1 MPCHS
6 SGRSATDPRSARA
19 LAKGEQFNSHV
30 PMDGEEMFVISGK
43 FSNAYGRSPHMSM
56 HTPYV
61 EEETLLWMKAGHL
74 PNQGGAGAITAP

>member
-1 MPCHS
+1 VPCHS

-19 LAKGEQFNSHV
+19 LAKGEQFHSHV

-43 FSNAYGRSPHMSM
+43 FIDAYERSPHMSM

-61 EEETLLWMKAGHL
+61 EQETLLWMKVTHL
-74 PNQGGAGAITAP
+74 PNQGGLGAITAP

>member
-1 MPCHS
+1 
-6 SGRSATDPRSARA
+6 
-19 LAKGEQFNSHV
+19 
-30 PMDGEEMFVISGK
+30 MDGEEMFVISGK